1 MQMGNTSSRAI
12 SLKLPPAL
20 DRRLTELARR
30 RRTTRSAIMRE
41 ALETFDA
48 GVSPNSVAAAASDL
62 AGCVSGPADLS
73 TAPEHMAGY
82 GK

>member
-1 MQMGNTSSRAI
+1 MGNTSSRAI

-20 DRRLTELARR
+20 DRRLTDLAHR

-73 TAPEHMAGY
+73 TAPEHMVGY
-82 GK
+82 GR